1 MTTCTP
7 PTRDADTMNV
17 LKPRYTVNA
26 GKDSYV
32 IRVELPGVR
41 KDSLSVNLDKD
52 VLSIRAER
60 KPAAAEGWKTLHN
73 ELLHL
78 NYGLR
83 LKLNAPVN
91 DATLTAKLEDGILV
105 LTLPVKEA
113 AKPRTI
119 VVQ

>member
-1 MTTCTP
+1 
-7 PTRDADTMNV
+7 MNV
-17 LKPRYTVNA
+17 IKPRYIVNA

-32 IRVELPGVR
+32 IRVEMPGVR

>member
-1 MTTCTP
+1 
-7 PTRDADTMNV
+7 V
-17 LKPRYTVNA
+17 IKPRYTVNA
-26 GKDSYV
+26 AKDSYV

-41 KDSLSVNLDKD
+41 KDSVNVNIDKD
-52 VLSIRAER
+52 VLSVRAER

-73 ELLHL
+73 ELRHM

-83 LKLNAPVN
+83 LKLNAPVD
-91 DATLTAKLEDGILV
+91 DAALTAKLEDGILV
-105 LTLPVKEA
+105 LSLPVKEA